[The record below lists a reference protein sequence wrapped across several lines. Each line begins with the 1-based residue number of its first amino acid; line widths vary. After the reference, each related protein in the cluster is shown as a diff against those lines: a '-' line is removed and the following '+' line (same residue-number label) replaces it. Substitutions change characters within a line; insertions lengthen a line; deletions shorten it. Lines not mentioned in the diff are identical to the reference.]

1 MPLPSSPMTI
11 SLSGRRI
18 FLASPGDLATE
29 RKLCRDIVRKFNEEQ
44 ANETGVHFMV
54 RGWEGV
60 PPGLGRPQGK
70 INPHLDE
77 CDFMVLI
84 LGLRWGSPPAIDGPY
99 SSGTEEEF
107 GRCIELLA
115 SADAVMRDLAVIFKT
130 IDPERLQDAGPQ
142 LEKVINFRS
151 RLEKSKALLFATYDS
166 EPSLEGALLGI
177 LTAWAKPLGDRVPQ
191 TIVIPTDTTDE
202 LDDAS
207 GSTTELLSV
216 AQDLIDKKMY
226 VQAEMAYSRAI
237 GDGSPIALTKYAN
250 FMRRTGRSDTA
261 LELNERLL
269 SDPALL
275 ARVDGEAIEFRV
287 GSLTNMGLMYRKRGE
302 LSKSASVLREAVS
315 TAALSAEP
323 IDRELCKAYDNY
335 GHTLLQLGRHEQAVE
350 QFESAY
356 KIRKESGNAADIAQS
371 AINVGRSK
379 MATGQHSEAE
389 SQFVEALR
397 ELESVQGHDH
407 LRANALAGVAEAKLR
422 RNIIE
427 DVESSINECLKINQ
441 SINNSDGRS
450 IAHGLYAR
458 LLLLEG
464 DDEGAESHAEEALKE
479 SIRSNNLIGRAT
491 AIWLQAEVAFARG
504 EFEQCK
510 DLLTRASNLEAQA
523 PAATLAAD
531 LAGTKARVKY

>member
-1 MPLPSSPMTI
+1 MTI

-84 LGLRWGSPPAIDGPY
+84 LGMRWGSPPAIDGPY

-115 SADAVMRDLAVIFKT
+115 SSDADMRDLAVIFKT
-130 IDPERLQDAGPQ
+130 IDPERLQDAGPH

-177 LTAWAKPLGDRVPQ
+177 LTEWAKPLDDRVPQ

-202 LDDAS
+202 LDDTS

-287 GSLTNMGLMYRKRGE
+287 GSLTNMGLIYRKRGE
-302 LSKSASVLREAVS
+302 LAKSASVLREAVS

-350 QFESAY
+350 QFENAH

-379 MATGQHSEAE
+379 MAAGQHSEAE
-389 SQFVEALR
+389 SQFLEALR

-427 DVESSINECLKINQ
+427 DVESAIDECLQINQ

-479 SIRSNNLIGRAT
+479 SIGSNNLIGRAT

-504 EFEQCK
+504 EFERCK
-510 DLLTRASNLEAQA
+510 DLLTRASNLEVQV
-523 PAATLAAD
+523 PTATLAVD
-531 LAGTKARVKY
+531 ITGTKARVKY